1 MSAFQI
7 VKEQDFL
14 MKTIFKHSQRK
25 RLKMVSL
32 GDRTPVAAVQA
43 VS

>member
-25 RLKMVSL
+25 RLKMVEL
-32 GDRTPVAAVQA
+32 CG
-43 VS
+43 